1 MKKIGTKLTVR
12 ILLML
17 TVAVLLS
24 SSINYLSSTRTID
37 RVLGD
42 LCDNSLNILDVTVTN
57 YIPKSKEIA
66 ETLGRSDELSKAI
79 SLKDSEKIEKI
90 MSELV
95 YENKFDVEYI
105 TITDTNGDVIV
116 RSYNDEKGDS
126 ILNQSNVSEAIKGNV
141 TTVIA
146 PGTLI
151 KLAVRT
157 GAPAKWNGEVVGVV
171 SVSFPFDDAVILD
184 TLKGISGNEY
194 SIYLNDE
201 RINTT
206 LHEGGKRAVGTRL
219 DPKIAKVV
227 LEENEEVVQ
236 KTVIFGV
243 KYMAQ
248 YKPLMDFDNKAIGI
262 IATAVPIENIRKEQA
277 SAITIL
283 VFALIGLF
291 IIGTILIISM
301 TKRIISRPIG
311 ALTKGI
317 TRLSTGMLDIAIDH
331 RSTDEL
337 GTLAD
342 ALRTTISTLKLYV
355 GDISSNLELMAS
367 GDMSHEI
374 TQDYIG
380 DFVPIKNSL
389 ERISDSL
396 NQALA
401 SITLAAD
408 QVNSGADQVAL
419 GAQSLSQ
426 GATEQASSIE
436 QLSASIIEVSAQVDE
451 NAKNVQIA
459 NESIGDADR
468 GIRIS
473 NDHMQEMLLAMNE
486 INESSSQIGKI
497 IKVIDDIAFQT
508 NILALN
514 AAVEAARAGS
524 AGKGFAVVADEVRNL
539 ASKSADAAKQTT
551 DLIESSVESVKRG
564 TGIAEETA
572 LALEEVGKQAGMI
585 VDTIGKINEASNDQA
600 VALRQITQGIDQIS
614 AVVQTNSATSEESAA
629 ASQELSGQAATL
641 QQEVSQFKLRN
652 VSAKRG
658 IFDDEPDIQPRK
670 IKLDDDFDM
679 PMKPPLRVGKIDL
692 GDDKY

>member
-1 MKKIGTKLTVR
+1 MTLR
-12 ILLML
+12 I
-17 TVAVLLS
+17 
-24 SSINYLSSTRTID
+24 
-37 RVLGD
+37 
-42 LCDNSLNILDVTVTN
+42 
-57 YIPKSKEIA
+57 
-66 ETLGRSDELSKAI
+66 
-79 SLKDSEKIEKI
+79 
-90 MSELV
+90 
-95 YENKFDVEYI
+95 
-105 TITDTNGDVIV
+105 
-116 RSYNDEKGDS
+116 
-126 ILNQSNVSEAIKGNV
+126 VS
-141 TTVIA
+141 
-146 PGTLI
+146 
-151 KLAVRT
+151 
-157 GAPAKWNGEVVGVV
+157 
-171 SVSFPFDDAVILD
+171 
-184 TLKGISGNEY
+184 
-194 SIYLNDE
+194 
-201 RINTT
+201 
-206 LHEGGKRAVGTRL
+206 
-219 DPKIAKVV
+219 
-227 LEENEEVVQ
+227 
-236 KTVIFGV
+236 
-243 KYMAQ
+243 
-248 YKPLMDFDNKAIGI
+248 
-262 IATAVPIENIRKEQA
+262 
-277 SAITIL
+277 
-283 VFALIGLF
+283 
-291 IIGTILIISM
+291 
-301 TKRIISRPIG
+301 RIITKPVG
-311 ALTKGI
+311 GLTKAV

-459 NESIGDADR
+459 NESIADADD
-468 GIRIS
+468 GIKIS
-473 NDHMQEMLLAMNE
+473 NSHMQEMLLAMNE

-572 LALEEVGKQAGMI
+572 LALEEVGKQASMI

-670 IKLDDDFDM
+670 RKINLDDDFDI
-679 PMKPPLRVGKIDL
+679 PMKPPLKAGKIYL